1 LLTPEEMY
9 GELASAGAAEASVG
23 LCSLAAATR
32 QAGFGTQIIDAVA
45 LNLKNDELAAQIVAA
60 APDFVGIS
68 VVTLAAYNA
77 GDLAEK
83 IKKLNP
89 EIITLI
95 GGVHITSV
103 PEETMK
109 RFPAFDIG
117 IIGEAEIT
125 IAELLKALRDKR
137 KLADIPGLVLRQEG
151 ALIKT
156 PKREFIKDLDSLPL
170 PAWDLLPDLHQYY
183 KPPAWSL
190 NQDTS
195 MLIISSRGCSNAC
208 IYCDRGCFGT
218 FVRIHSADYV
228 FKMIKDLYENYGVK
242 QFRINDDNFILF
254 KSRTRE
260 ICHKIIESKLPIKWS
275 CFGRADS
282 VEPEMLALMKQAGCW
297 QISYGVE
304 TGSQEIHN
312 LENKNLTLQQIED
325 AIALTK
331 KMGISTIGFTMIA
344 HPNETKETIKST
356 VRFCK
361 RLALDDFKMVFLTPY
376 PNTPLYH
383 YAEKYGTLNKD
394 WRKMNA
400 YTEPCFVPYG
410 VTKQELIKYRK
421 LAYWQF
427 YLRPKIIFSHLSQI
441 ENPKQ
446 IIVLVKGF
454 FSLMK
459 LWLGIK

>member
-1 LLTPEEMY
+1 MY
-9 GELASAGAAEASVG
+9 GELANAGAAEASVG

-32 QAGFGTQIIDAVA
+32 QARYETQIIDSVA
-45 LNLKNDELAAQIVAA
+45 LNLSNEELAQKIVATE
-60 APDFVGIS
+60 PNFVGIS
-68 VVTLAAYNA
+68 VVTLAAYSA
-77 GDLAEK
+77 GDLAAR

-89 EIITLI
+89 KIIIII

-103 PEETMK
+103 PEETMAK
-109 RFPAFDIG
+109 FPSFDIG
-117 IIGEAEIT
+117 VIGEAEIT
-125 IAELLKALRDKR
+125 IVELLNALKEN
-137 KLADIPGLVLRQEG
+137 KELNNIPGLIIRKDASLKIT
-151 ALIKT
+151 A
-156 PKREFIKDLDSLPL
+156 KREFIKDLDSLPL
-170 PAWDLLPDLHQYY
+170 PAWDLLPDLHHYY

-228 FKMIKDLYENYGVK
+228 VKMIGDLYKNYGIK

-260 ICHKIIESKLPIKWS
+260 ICNKIIEAKLPIKWS

-282 VEPEMLALMKQAGCW
+282 VEPELLGLMKKAGCW

-325 AIALTK
+325 AIRLTK
-331 KMGISTIGFTMIA
+331 KAGIRTIGFAMIG
-344 HPNETKETIKST
+344 HPNETKKTIKST
-356 VRFCK
+356 IKFCK
-361 RLALDDFKMVFLTPY
+361 QLALDDFKIAFLTPY

-400 YTEPCFVPYG
+400 YVEPCFIPYG
-410 VTKQELIKYRK
+410 ITKQEMIKYRK
-421 LAYWQF
+421 LAYFQF

-446 IIVLVKGF
+446 IIILIKGF
-454 FSLMK
+454 LSLLK